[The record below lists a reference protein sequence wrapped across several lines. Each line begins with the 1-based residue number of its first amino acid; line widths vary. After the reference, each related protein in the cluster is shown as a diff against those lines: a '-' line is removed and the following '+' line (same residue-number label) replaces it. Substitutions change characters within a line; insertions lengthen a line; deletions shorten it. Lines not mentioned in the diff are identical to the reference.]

1 MSHLRFGVFRTFL
14 TLNFHKQAKF
24 SVGKRAKTYILRQKK
39 GFQFLENPYRMWIK
53 ILSVCA
59 LHFVD
64 FCLSEHR
71 LIKAN
76 GEISEEKTV
85 EILDG
90 YFLGRNDRM
99 FAFVGFEDV
108 QRIYRGEKIIDA
120 RAVNIESV
128 NFNSFGK
135 VAGVSEVVILCVEG
149 SDNAE

>member
-1 MSHLRFGVFRTFL
+1 MYF
-14 TLNFHKQAKF
+14 
-24 SVGKRAKTYILRQKK
+24 
-39 GFQFLENPYRMWIK
+39 
-53 ILSVCA
+53 

-135 VAGVSEVVILCVEG
+135 VAGVSEVMILCVEG